1 MKINEGIEQELSQLV
16 DDYFVITKEISEKIL
31 IINKLNEDLLTS
43 KQSDGYDKKIL
54 GELKKET
61 YLYQFLNVFLVKNI
75 SNIKL
80 LYKLS
85 KLASIELEK
94 DYEERVITIMESD
107 PETMAIENNKIV
119 VIDETLQN
127 VLDGSLKEVSDEEVK
142 EVLKQQLEDEES
154 K

>member
-1 MKINEGIEQELSQLV
+1 MKINESIEQELSQLV
-16 DDYFVITKEISEKIL
+16 DNYFVITKEISEKIS
-31 IINKLNEDLLTS
+31 IINKLNEGFS

>member
-1 MKINEGIEQELSQLV
+1 MKINEVIEQELEQLV
-16 DDYFVITKEISEKIL
+16 DNYFVITKEISEKIS

-94 DYEERVITIMESD
+94 DYEGRVVTIMESD
-107 PETMAIENNKIV
+107 PETMAVENNKIV

-142 EVLKQQLEDEES
+142 EVLKQQLEDE
-154 K
+154 KGK

>member
-1 MKINEGIEQELSQLV
+1 MKINEVIEQELEQLV
-16 DDYFVITKEISEKIL
+16 DNYFVITKEISEKIS

-94 DYEERVITIMESD
+94 DYEERVVTIMESD
-107 PETMAIENNKIV
+107 PETMAVENNKIV

-142 EVLKQQLEDEES
+142 EVLKQQLEDE
-154 K
+154 KGK

>member
-1 MKINEGIEQELSQLV
+1 MKINESIEQELSQLV
-16 DDYFVITKEISEKIL
+16 DNYFVITKEISEKIS
-31 IINKLNEDLLTS
+31 IINKLNEGLLNS
-43 KQSDGYDKKIL
+43 KQSGGHDKKIL

-94 DYEERVITIMESD
+94 DYEERVVTIMESD
-107 PETMAIENNKIV
+107 PETMAVENNKIV

-142 EVLKQQLEDEES
+142 EVLKQQLEDE
-154 K
+154 KGK